1 MIFLDLSLE
10 RAYRS
15 STHVLGRDFY
25 GQMLGAS
32 VLYRRAAGYFSS
44 TVFSVASEIHLDF
57 FRRGGRIQL
66 VCSESFSATDVKA
79 LSEAIFDRPRVRAR
93 LQLASLTAE
102 QMGTRITWPDLLSW
116 LVASDLLLVKIALS
130 AAPGGAGMYHEKIG
144 VFVDTQGNR
153 VAFSGSA
160 NETYQGYVGNFERV
174 DVYPSFGAPDERA
187 RAGQIEAQVSTL
199 WRNETTGLRVLPLVE
214 ALEQGVLVAHPE
226 EPDSGR
232 RDASRSFTG
241 SSAPPPEALVPDASF
256 PPLEHQ
262 IAAISAWAGAGG
274 RGILEMATGSGK
286 TITALTLASR
296 LYDRLGPPFVLIVVA
311 PMIHLVD
318 QWCGV
323 AAGFGLHPIRC
334 AEGAARWTEE
344 LGAAVDSANSG
355 RRSLLSIATTAATM
369 SSPGFRELVGRI
381 RRPMLLIGDEAH
393 TYGSTVYSDALP
405 AVATYRLGLSAT
417 PERSMDEE
425 GTRRL
430 VEYFGPVVYQYGLR
444 EALRDGVLTPYRYSP
459 LVVQLTDEEVEKY
472 VELTKDIARY
482 GGGNTDDDAANDVV
496 KRLLIKRARVVAS
509 AQRKISALR
518 DALSGRRRESHI
530 LVYCGDGSV
539 IGPDGSE
546 LVRQV
551 REVVR
556 VVGSDLGMGV
566 DSYTA
571 ETPPDERRRLLDD
584 FSRGDLQVL
593 VAIRCLDEGVDVPA
607 TRTAYLLASST
618 NPRQFVQ
625 RRGRVL
631 RRYPGKVRAEVF
643 DFFATGPFDAFPENS
658 SEFRALRGLV
668 RGQLARVEEFADL
681 AENGPV
687 ARGVLRAL
695 RAHFRLLDYVG

>member
-1 MIFLDLSLE
+1 
-10 RAYRS
+10 
-15 STHVLGRDFY
+15 
-25 GQMLGAS
+25 
-32 VLYRRAAGYFSS
+32 
-44 TVFSVASEIHLDF
+44 
-57 FRRGGRIQL
+57 
-66 VCSESFSATDVKA
+66 
-79 LSEAIFDRPRVRAR
+79 
-93 LQLASLTAE
+93 
-102 QMGTRITWPDLLSW
+102 
-116 LVASDLLLVKIALS
+116 
-130 AAPGGAGMYHEKIG
+130 
-144 VFVDTQGNR
+144 
-153 VAFSGSA
+153 
-160 NETYQGYVGNFERV
+160 
-174 DVYPSFGAPDERA
+174 
-187 RAGQIEAQVSTL
+187 
-199 WRNETTGLRVLPLVE
+199 
-214 ALEQGVLVAHPE
+214 
-226 EPDSGR
+226 
-232 RDASRSFTG
+232 
-241 SSAPPPEALVPDASF
+241 
-256 PPLEHQ
+256 
-262 IAAISAWAGAGG
+262 
-274 RGILEMATGSGK
+274 
-286 TITALTLASR
+286 
-296 LYDRLGPPFVLIVVA
+296 
-311 PMIHLVD
+311 
-318 QWCGV
+318 
-323 AAGFGLHPIRC
+323 
-334 AEGAARWTEE
+334 
-344 LGAAVDSANSG
+344 
-355 RRSLLSIATTAATM
+355 
-369 SSPGFRELVGRI
+369 
-381 RRPMLLIGDEAH
+381 MLLIGDEAH